1 MTDQK
6 IKAQLGK
13 QAMHKHGQNSHT
25 FDMMTVILRKQL
37 CHTGVKNKNTDNFRT
52 GRDHQI
58 LNPEFPKPSLK
69 KA

>member
-13 QAMHKHGQNSHT
+13 QVMHKHGQNSHT

-37 CHTGVKNKNTDNFRT
+37 CHTGVKKQKHR
-52 GRDHQI
+52 
-58 LNPEFPKPSLK
+58 
-69 KA
+69 